1 MLTVLQ
7 TALEV
12 GLIYG
17 LVALA
22 LFISFSILNIADL
35 STDGCFTL
43 GCAVGAMLTIAGHPI
58 LALFAAMAA
67 GMLSGYVTAFS
78 QTRLGVESILA
89 GIISNTG
96 LYTINLAVMGFSS
109 NVSITG
115 VDTVFSLFKGLVG
128 GQWSR
133 LILLALI
140 AAVIVLVLIRFFGT
154 SLGLS
159 IRATGDSLDMVSASS
174 INPEATI
181 TIGLCLAN
189 ALTAAPSGCLI
200 GEYRQVLRHQPRHRH
215 GHDRAGEPHHRR
227 GLCRPPRQRGQARRL
242 RRARQHRLSASSSRW
257 RCGLNISAEY
267 FKLVSAVIV
276 AVAIAAP
283 NMKDY
288 VHLAKIKSNARK
300 LRALSGK
307 GDETDA

>member
-67 GMLSGYVTAFS
+67 GMLSGYVTAFL

-174 INPEATI
+174 INPKATI

-189 ALTAAPSGCLI
+189 ALTALSGCLI
-200 GEYRQVLRHQPRHRH
+200 GEYNKFCDINLGTGMVTIALASLIIGEVSRFYNIEEAVICVVLGSIVYRFII
-215 GHDRAGEPHHRR
+215 A
-227 GLCRPPRQRGQARRL
+227 LAL
-242 RRARQHRLSASSSRW
+242 R
-257 RCGLNISAEY
+257 LNISAEY

>member
-67 GMLSGYVTAFS
+67 GMLSGYVTAFL

-96 LYTINLAVMGFSS
+96 LYTINLAVMGFF
-109 NVSITG
+109 VQRVHHRGRHG
-115 VDTVFSLFKGLVG
+115 VFTLQGPCRRAVEPADPARTYCSRDRVRAHPLF
-128 GQWSR
+128 R
-133 LILLALI
+133 HILGP
-140 AAVIVLVLIRFFGT
+140 V
-154 SLGLS
+154 
-159 IRATGDSLDMVSASS
+159 
-174 INPEATI
+174 
-181 TIGLCLAN
+181 
-189 ALTAAPSGCLI
+189 
-200 GEYRQVLRHQPRHRH
+200 HPRHGR
-215 GHDRAGEPHHRR
+215 
-227 GLCRPPRQRGQARRL
+227 
-242 RRARQHRLSASSSRW
+242 
-257 RCGLNISAEY
+257 
-267 FKLVSAVIV
+267 
-276 AVAIAAP
+276 
-283 NMKDY
+283 
-288 VHLAKIKSNARK
+288 
-300 LRALSGK
+300 
-307 GDETDA
+307 

>member
-67 GMLSGYVTAFS
+67 GMLSGYVTAFL

-115 VDTVFSLFKGLVG
+115 RDTVFSLFKALTG
-128 GQWSR
+128 GSQWST
-133 LILLALI
+133 LVLLALLLGVI
-140 AAVIVLVLIRFFGT
+140 AVVLIRFFGT
-154 SLGLS
+154 
-159 IRATGDSLDMVSASS
+159 
-174 INPEATI
+174 
-181 TIGLCLAN
+181 
-189 ALTAAPSGCLI
+189 
-200 GEYRQVLRHQPRHRH
+200 
-215 GHDRAGEPHHRR
+215 
-227 GLCRPPRQRGQARRL
+227 
-242 RRARQHRLSASSSRW
+242 
-257 RCGLNISAEY
+257 
-267 FKLVSAVIV
+267 
-276 AVAIAAP
+276 
-283 NMKDY
+283 
-288 VHLAKIKSNARK
+288 
-300 LRALSGK
+300 
-307 GDETDA
+307 